1 MSVVVNNSG
10 VNYSLYYN
18 VLDYFKQIMSNHPS
32 INYVSQGDVF
42 QIDNREFPQYPVGNI
57 MITDAV
63 FDGSTTSYSC
73 QLTIADKQKLK
84 NNESTGVFN
93 EQEIPYYGTD
103 DVVDIHANTLS
114 ILNDLLSYT
123 DYATT
128 NFDIG
133 TITCTAF
140 KETYDN
146 GLAGWVATFDLIT
159 HNPRP
164 RCLFDLL
171 PNP

>member
-1 MSVVVNNSG
+1 MTVVNNSDT
-10 VNYSLYYN
+10 NYTLYYN
-18 VLDYFKQIMSNHPS
+18 VLDYFKTIMSNHPS

-42 QIDNREFPQYPVGNI
+42 QIDNREFPQYPMGNI
-57 MITDAV
+57 IITDAV
-63 FDGSTTSYSC
+63 FDTSTTSYSC
-73 QLTIADKQKLK
+73 QLVVADKQKLK
-84 NNESTGVFN
+84 NNESTGSFN
-93 EQEIPYYGTD
+93 EMSVPYYGTD

-123 DYATT
+123 EYATT

-140 KETYDN
+140 KESFDN
-146 GLAGWVATFDLIT
+146 GLCGWTATFDLIT

-164 RCLFDLL
+164 RCLYTLL
-171 PNP
+171 PE

>member
-1 MSVVVNNSG
+1 MSVVVNNSE

-42 QIDNREFPQYPVGNI
+42 SVDNREFPQYPMGNI
-57 MITDAV
+57 MITDAI

-84 NNESTGVFN
+84 NNESVGPFN

-123 DYATT
+123 NYATT

-140 KETYDN
+140 KERFDN
-146 GLAGWVATFDLIT
+146 GLAGFSAEFQLIT